1 MKRKKK
7 RIWSLLICM
16 VLLWS
21 MWIPLQ
27 AEASSNPPV
36 VKRSLNVGQTL
47 TLTYKNKSVKWS
59 TSNKKVAKIS
69 TTSGMQTKVTALKK
83 GTASI
88 KAKLNGKLVAQCKIT
103 VKKAGS
109 SSANDGNNNNNNNNS
124 SNTSSGSDSGNT
136 SAYDYKSAI
145 DEYFSIYPKYTKI
158 SDGNGSFENLNGHAG
173 VQKASFMRTGQK
185 YDDPGDSIYI
195 GLRGMYHYFNY
206 KETKDNSLGVRT
218 HYFEGIGWDY
228 AITLSF
234 NDTTFQTGENCG
246 VLRVLNCSVPGA
258 KYTWSSSD
266 SSVVGINVL
275 KPDIS
280 AVKINAKS
288 AGTVTITCKVDF
300 PNGETK
306 TLKSTVNVS
315 DTVGSKIP
323 NGTVDMNR
331 VMERV
336 RAKYIEKDCKWI
348 PDYITEKQANELGYT
363 ILGSYSSYDI
373 IYSDI
378 ADAIKESIFGAP
390 KKHVNDPEGYIV
402 SYASEIFSDVYFYVE
417 YQGHNDNGVQFAMVG
432 VLSIPRNN

>member
-103 VKKAGS
+103 VKKSGS
-109 SSANDGNNNNNNNNS
+109 SSANDGNNSNNNS
-124 SNTSSGSDSGNT
+124 NSNSYTENPL
-136 SAYDYKSAI
+136 
-145 DEYFSIYPKYTKI
+145 DEVENYFATNSQYTKI
-158 SDGNGSFENLNGHAG
+158 SDGNGSFEKLNGHAG
-173 VQKASFMRTGQK
+173 IQQSNHMHTSSLDSVTNSVDGK
-185 YDDPGDSIYI
+185 YRYFTYDSNTNKY
-195 GLRGMYHYFNY
+195 
-206 KETKDNSLGVRT
+206 T
-218 HYFEGIGWDY
+218 GIGWRN

-234 NDTTFQTGENCG
+234 NNNTFQTGETCG

-315 DTVGSKIP
+315 DTVGKNIP

-336 RAKYIEKDCKWI
+336 ADSYRSHTKWI
-348 PDYITEKQANELGYT
+348 PDHMSTQKAAEIGYT
-363 ILGSYSSYDI
+363 ALGSYSSYDI
-373 IYSDI
+373 YYSEI
-378 ADAIKESIFGAP
+378 EEHTMENMYNPNNKYLNNPES
-390 KKHVNDPEGYIV
+390 YIV
-402 SYASEIFSDVYFYVE
+402 YGTSQIFSDVYFLTE